1 MHINYS
7 QIMSPRPPLPRK
19 VRGSWPPSSYGSAA
33 PVSIS
38 VCEVPIQVTARATR
52 ITRHHI
58 CFLQTTGWLSAR
70 RSHPWLSERTSHE
83 PAYWPVDSTPRSSS
97 HRKHHGISNPFDQ
110 CNINSLVV
118 VSLPCNKRASMH
130 TGWSIVVNNLRPVW
144 ALCHSGR
151 ACTDAH
157 AQRRSLHTSST
168 DRMDTNCSVAR
179 IRVSLAI
186 SSTPLQLLQLARF

>member
-1 MHINYS
+1 MGA
-7 QIMSPRPPLPRK
+7 PPLSLSLCVKCLYKLLPEPHASLDTTYVFCKRLGGYRPA
-19 VRGSWPPSSYGSAA
+19 VHIRDSA
-33 PVSIS
+33 S
-38 VCEVPIQVTARATR
+38 VPAMNLR
-52 ITRHHI
+52 
-58 CFLQTTGWLSAR
+58 TGHA
-70 RSHPWLSERTSHE
+70 
-83 PAYWPVDSTPRSSS
+83 VDSTPRSSS

-118 VSLPCNKRASMH
+118 ISLPCNKRASMH
-130 TGWSIVVNNLRPVW
+130 TGWSIVLNNLRPVW